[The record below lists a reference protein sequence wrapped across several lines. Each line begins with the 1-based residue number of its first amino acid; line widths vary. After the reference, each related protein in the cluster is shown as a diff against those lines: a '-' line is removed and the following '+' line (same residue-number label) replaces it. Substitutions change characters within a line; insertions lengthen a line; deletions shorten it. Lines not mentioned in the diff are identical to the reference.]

1 MFTIADSTEKPE
13 NVDKPEETVDQT
25 EETVDQTENPENTDE
40 SVPVTAD
47 EKIPVNS
54 DDSTEEDIKTSEE
67 PGDDPEAKDTI
78 DDVFEDSTEST
89 PHSEL

>member
-1 MFTIADSTEKPE
+1 M
-13 NVDKPEETVDQT
+13 
-25 EETVDQTENPENTDE
+25 
-40 SVPVTAD
+40 
-47 EKIPVNS
+47 NS